1 MTKMMMTMTFFVIH
15 CLNIDN
21 DNVQKLGNFSIGI
34 ANGHSWL
41 LITPFHG
48 LLLYVLAWRKVRWL
62 ASYFKIYRQS
72 LVKIIFGNFSTNFIS
87 RQNYLTSH
95 FPALMN
101 VIDQSS
107 TTLGFSPMK
116 KLETRTHS
124 RLSRYAL
131 RERIKVKS
139 SLLNVIF
146 TKLKN
151 IQIKQETTSQL
162 STVY

>member
-21 DNVQKLGNFSIGI
+21 NNVQKLGNFSIRI

-41 LITPFHG
+41 LITPYLG

-101 VIDQSS
+101 VNDQSS
-107 TTLGFSPMK
+107 TTLGFSVMK

-124 RLSRYAL
+124 RTLFNQICL
-131 RERIKVKS
+131 ERENKSEKFFVKCYFYKTQKHS
-139 SLLNVIF
+139 NK
-146 TKLKN
+146 TRN
-151 IQIKQETTSQL
+151 H
-162 STVY
+162 